1 MFING
6 SGPSAK
12 EEVTMSHAEKKRRVW
27 GLMGPALAAVL
38 ATWLVLQIAGA
49 NVILKAA
56 GINPANKG
64 KWSAIT
70 DVATQLQAPL
80 LVTMVAAVPLGI
92 LGGGILMAIGHRHA
106 AKMLGQVVAG
116 VVVVGIGTTLAN

>member
-1 MFING
+1 
-6 SGPSAK
+6 
-12 EEVTMSHAEKKRRVW
+12 MSHAKKKRRARDLL
-27 GLMGPALAAVL
+27 GAFLAAVP
-38 ATWLVLQIAGA
+38 ATCLVFQIASTD
-49 NVILKAA
+49 VILKAA
-56 GINPANKG
+56 GIHPANKG

-92 LGGGILMAIGHRHA
+92 LGGGILMAIGHRNA

>member
-1 MFING
+1 
-6 SGPSAK
+6 
-12 EEVTMSHAEKKRRVW
+12 MSHAEKKRRVW

>member
-1 MFING
+1 
-6 SGPSAK
+6 
-12 EEVTMSHAEKKRRVW
+12 MSHAEKRRRARDVL
-27 GLMGPALAAVL
+27 GAVLAAVV
-38 ATWLVLQIAGA
+38 ATWLVLQVASA

-64 KWSAIT
+64 RWSVIT
-70 DVATQLQAPL
+70 DVATELQAPL

>member
-1 MFING
+1 
-6 SGPSAK
+6 
-12 EEVTMSHAEKKRRVW
+12 MSHAEKRRKVRD
-27 GLMGPALAAVL
+27 LLRPVLAAVL
-38 ATWLVLQIAGA
+38 ATWLVLHVASA

-56 GINPANKG
+56 GIHPAHKG

-70 DVATQLQAPL
+70 DVATQLQDPL

-92 LGGGILMAIGHRHA
+92 LGGGILMAIGHRNA

-116 VVVVGIGTTLAN
+116 VVIVGIGTTLAN